1 MFRPI
6 ITIIIEVMILITEFN
21 IMFGFLYGVKYNH
34 IVYNKKGIDSLYIRN
49 PKVVKALAPTLA
61 QYQGETNREVR
72 YMFVVSLF
80 SHKGLR

>member
-1 MFRPI
+1 
-6 ITIIIEVMILITEFN
+6 
-21 IMFGFLYGVKYNH
+21 MFGFLYGIKYNH
-34 IVYNKKGIDSLYIRN
+34 INKKGIDSLYIRN
-49 PKVVKALAPTLA
+49 PKVVKALALTLA